1 MGGHPGPATSARGC
15 VRCKRQQ
22 HPPCPAHPVY
32 SHRECLVPC
41 RMVAM
46 PATPGKE
53 PPGVATR
60 MPLAQKDKRRAA
72 LYSLPAPRPTTSACR
87 CAMADLREGLRA
99 VQAPQDRKPPGSQR
113 IQPRREP
120 KRVPTRTAPHARP
133 TTPHSKTNY
142 RLAVLREGLSPRRRH
157 RKQRAQLP
165 PHPERSLGEWG
176 RGCHF
181 AQKDNIM
188 LAVACHPFTW
198 TKSRQGERVTIHTR
212 NRPG

>member
-60 MPLAQKDKRRAA
+60 MPLAQKDNRRAA
-72 LYSLPAPRPTTSACR
+72 LYSLP
-87 CAMADLREGLRA
+87 
-99 VQAPQDRKPPGSQR
+99 
-113 IQPRREP
+113 
-120 KRVPTRTAPHARP
+120 
-133 TTPHSKTNY
+133 
-142 RLAVLREGLSPRRRH
+142 VLREGLCPRRRH

-165 PHPERSLGEWG
+165 PHPERRLGEWG

-181 AQKDNIM
+181 AQKNNSM
-188 LAVACHPFTW
+188 LAVGCHPSPGQTAVKVKGSQS
-198 TKSRQGERVTIHTR
+198 TPETGQDKIRTRMQTAHTR
-212 NRPG
+212 PDFTLSCLIPKAFKKTIRSC